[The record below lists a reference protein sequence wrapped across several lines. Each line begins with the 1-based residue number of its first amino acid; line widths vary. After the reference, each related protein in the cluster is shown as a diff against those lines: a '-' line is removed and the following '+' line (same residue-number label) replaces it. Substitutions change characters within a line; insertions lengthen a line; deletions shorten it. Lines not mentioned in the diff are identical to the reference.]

1 MRRFKDALDREWTL
15 AITMH
20 TAILLRN
27 EADFEI
33 KDVLDPRSN
42 LLARLG
48 SDTEFLGQ
56 VLWTLV
62 SEEAKSKQIDDRGF
76 FSALGGDILDA
87 AIDTLVAECFDF
99 FPQAKR
105 APLQKA
111 WKKVKGVDLQLSEQA
126 SQKLDE
132 MTTEELMQMLRN
144 QQLTGSD
151 SDSRSLESS
160 ESIPGS

>member
-111 WKKVKGVDLQLSEQA
+111 WEKVKGVDLQLSEQA

-132 MTTEELMQMLRN
+132 MTPEELMQMLRN